1 MRLVTTMWDI
11 ADIQLVEN
19 EEREIRNGHWKL
31 LLDAGTSCERF
42 FNNPES
48 AWNIVLGLGDNRKA
62 LLVQREMVDVGV
74 ELAHTTARR
83 LLPLEKTQDPPSF
96 TVCAS

>member
-1 MRLVTTMWDI
+1 MWDI
-11 ADIQLVEN
+11 AGIEPVEN
-19 EEREIRNGHWKL
+19 KERENRNGDWKL

-42 FNNPES
+42 FNTPKS

-62 LLVQREMVDVGV
+62 LLVQREMVDVEV
-74 ELAHTTARR
+74 ELAHTTAGR

-96 TVCAS
+96 AVCAS